1 MHGAGSSSLTL
12 LLVLRPDKPRDAVFL
27 EPSCGSKE
35 PVSFRAQAG
44 SVLMFQ
50 MKPLGFEKAVAAYRA
65 AELHISG
72 VGEVEEDNA
81 SPDVFSGFVEEAF
94 ALARLRDDL
103 DYALSGEV
111 ERQLYCLGVARIV
124 GWHRGHYSAEGVSVE
139 DGMDPRGSFKEGV
152 IDVQVVMDKSNATAR
167 YTAAAFLAS
176 EDLPVRIDYR

>member
-1 MHGAGSSSLTL
+1 
-12 LLVLRPDKPRDAVFL
+12 
-27 EPSCGSKE
+27 
-35 PVSFRAQAG
+35 
-44 SVLMFQ
+44 MFQ

-65 AELHISG
+65 AEIHISG

-81 SPDVFSGFVEEAF
+81 SPDFFS
-94 ALARLRDDL
+94 
-103 DYALSGEV
+103 ALSQRHLRSRACVMISARAFGEV

-124 GWHRGHYSAEGVSVE
+124 GWHRGRYRAEGVSVE